1 MSMSD
6 IEAPPGDS
14 PGAKAETAYRLGYS
28 ETEGTVADDSTIQV
42 ETEREMLQLADES
55 LSQFKSTAR
64 WANIIAPQ
72 LRELAGYEDS
82 GVGTY
87 TQVPDDSVV
96 YTREHLVD
104 SFGQGYTDGLLAG
117 TDWE

>member
-1 MSMSD
+1 MSD
-6 IEAPPGDS
+6 TEPLPGDS

-28 ETEGTVADDSTIQV
+28 ETEGMIGGLPAARA
-42 ETEREMLQLADES
+42 ETEAEAISLAQES
-55 LSQFKSTAR
+55 LSMFKESAR

-87 TQVPDDSVV
+87 SQVPDDSVV
-96 YTREHLVD
+96 HTREHLVD
-104 SFGQGYTDGLLAG
+104 YFGQGYVDGLLAG
-117 TDWE
+117 TEYE

>member
-1 MSMSD
+1 MSD
-6 IEAPPGDS
+6 TEPLPGDS

-28 ETEGTVADDSTIQV
+28 ETEGTIADDTTVQV
-42 ETEREMLQLADES
+42 ETEREMLQLAHES
-55 LSQFKSTAR
+55 LSQFKGSAR
-64 WANIIAPQ
+64 WANIVAPQ

-96 YTREHLVD
+96 HTREHLVD
-104 SFGQGYTDGLLAG
+104 YFGQGYVDGLLDG
-117 TDWE
+117 TEWE